1 MSRPSPIIEYARKI
15 GKNTAEF
22 TVRDLQKFMQ
32 WYIKQPPRK
41 DYMEATAAQRKMYEE
56 DKKKVQEY
64 HKEQN
69 MANNKQYTNAM
80 KSRLTSNQVEDMAN
94 VVMEE
99 ETPAEEIVCSME
111 LTQIDVEALLWAL
124 HEIFENYDLTGSA
137 HDLALSNLQ
146 KGLQGM

>member
-1 MSRPSPIIEYARKI
+1 MNRPPPIIEYARKI

-124 HEIFENYDLTGSA
+124 HEIFENYDLTGSV